1 MRPIKIVTYLILQFI
16 YKRVTLQNC
25 TVGSAHH
32 GFDPLGL
39 GMWRMHATGDHN
51 IFDYNL
57 KSILSM

>member
-1 MRPIKIVTYLILQFI
+1 MRPIK
-16 YKRVTLQNC
+16 
-25 TVGSAHH
+25 GSAHH